1 LANSVP
7 PVLRCLGVSVVRHA
21 ACTAAARRAA
31 HSGATLRN
39 ILFISN
45 QYTPNVYGGA
55 EIITQ
60 NLVEELARRG
70 NRVSVVSIAPSG
82 VASEDFVNGVKVYR
96 VPVANVYAPFTGEQ
110 RALTRALWHVIDS
123 YNVTMGARVG
133 KILAHERPD
142 WVCANNIAGFSVSV
156 WTEAKRR
163 GIRTCQVLHDYYA
176 LCPRSRMNSDR
187 GNCTKQCGQC
197 KVYAAPRKL
206 ASSAPELVVG
216 VSRFVLN
223 RHLEYGYFKNA
234 KTAVVY
240 NGADFTPPVAI
251 RKRQQGAPIAL
262 GFIGRIEPSK
272 GIETLLKALSQVD
285 PSKWSLRIAGRA
297 TEQSY
302 LERLQR
308 TYPFSNVEYLGFTK
322 SDEFYRSV
330 DLVIIPSEWNEPLP
344 GVVYEPLGYGIP
356 VVASRIGGIP
366 EILGDAE
373 CGWLFE
379 PSDAGD
385 LARVLNQLVDG
396 WADPDGVAARALQR
410 RQFFTPMRQADEMT
424 ALLAS
429 FDAPA

>member
-1 LANSVP
+1 VAT
-7 PVLRCLGVSVVRHA
+7 GA
-21 ACTAAARRAA
+21 AGRAK
-31 HSGATLRN
+31 HSGATVKNL
-39 ILFISN
+39 LFISN

-70 NRVSVVSIAPSG
+70 NRVSVVSIAPNG
-82 VASEDFVNGVKVYR
+82 VASEDFVNGIKVYR
-96 VPVANVYAPFTGEQ
+96 VPVANLYAPFTGEQ
-110 RALTRALWHVIDS
+110 SPIARALWHVLDS

-133 KILAHERPD
+133 KILEREKPD

-156 WTEAKRR
+156 WAEAKRR

-187 GNCTKQCGQC
+187 GNCATQCGQC

-206 ASSAPELVVG
+206 ASAAPELVVG
-216 VSRFVLN
+216 VSRFVLD

-240 NGADFTPPVAI
+240 NGADYTSPVEL
-251 RKRQQGAPIAL
+251 RKRVEGAPITL
-262 GFIGRIEPSK
+262 GFIGRVEPSK
-272 GIETLLKALSQVD
+272 GIETLLKALSRVD
-285 PSKWSLRIAGRA
+285 ASKWKLRIAGRA

-302 LERLQR
+302 LDHLQR
-308 TYPFSNVEYLGFTK
+308 TYPFSNVEYLGFSK
-322 SDEFYRSV
+322 ADAFYRSV
-330 DLVIIPSEWNEPLP
+330 DLVVIPSEWNEPLP
-344 GVVYEPLGYGIP
+344 GVVYEPFGYGIP

-379 PSDAGD
+379 PSDPAD
-385 LARVLNQLVDG
+385 LARVLNRLVDG
-396 WADPDGVAARALQR
+396 WPDPQGVAARALKR
-410 RQFFTPMRQADEMT
+410 RQFFTPKRQADEMS
-424 ALLAS
+424 ALFDS
-429 FDAPA
+429 FDARG